1 MYKGKD
7 QLSLSKS
14 GVLKGELA
22 VGRPAGASV
31 LCLFPIPWP
40 EAMVCIFR
48 TTAGYRQAGDL
59 SSGFITAHKMTLAS
73 LWSQLRLWSAAKPLP
88 LPANPTLFFCPR
100 TPRLIA
106 PNLSSVSVCTAL
118 PSRTAENQALPPC
131 LLVGLYISRETE
143 KSCICPL
150 DFAVQP
156 TLSLPSPLICFLRQR
171 LCCTISWSRRFSRHW
186 EHSWEYRPLFLQGHL
201 NLFSYLPNCNNLMCL
216 A

>member
-1 MYKGKD
+1 MRKHLGTWGLVVGIPPPPSLISAQQKVMIKTIGLWDTLKKIPFFCVLMYKDKD

-59 SSGFITAHKMTLAS
+59 SSGFITARKMTLAS
-73 LWSQLRLWSAAKPLP
+73 LWSQLHLWSAAKPLP

-100 TPRLIA
+100 TPWLIA

-131 LLVGLYISRETE
+131 LLVGLCISRET
-143 KSCICPL
+143 
-150 DFAVQP
+150 
-156 TLSLPSPLICFLRQR
+156 
-171 LCCTISWSRRFSRHW
+171 
-186 EHSWEYRPLFLQGHL
+186 
-201 NLFSYLPNCNNLMCL
+201 
-216 A
+216 

>member
-59 SSGFITAHKMTLAS
+59 SSGFITAHKMTRAS

-88 LPANPTLFFCPR
+88 LPANPTVFLCPHTHTRTDGPKSELCFCAW
-100 TPRLIA
+100 RLTLGPSA
-106 PNLSSVSVCTAL
+106 PAGY
-118 PSRTAENQALPPC
+118 RALPPG
-131 LLVGLYISRETE
+131 LLVSLYISRETE

-150 DFAVQP
+150 NFVIQP
-156 TLSLPSPLICFLRQR
+156 LFPFLPLWYASWGRGSVVPSPDLDRTL
-171 LCCTISWSRRFSRHW
+171 
-186 EHSWEYRPLFLQGHL
+186 
-201 NLFSYLPNCNNLMCL
+201 
-216 A
+216 